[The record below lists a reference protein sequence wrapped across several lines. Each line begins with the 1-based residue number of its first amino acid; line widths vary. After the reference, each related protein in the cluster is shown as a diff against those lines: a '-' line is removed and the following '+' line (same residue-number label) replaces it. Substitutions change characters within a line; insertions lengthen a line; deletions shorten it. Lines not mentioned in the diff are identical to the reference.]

1 MAMQSTRYT
10 GPKTA
15 EALFAERQKFWGGFT
30 SATVGAVIFMVILLA
45 LMGLF
50 LV

>member
-1 MAMQSTRYT
+1 MAMQATRYT

-15 EALFAERQKFWGGFT
+15 EALYADKQKFWGGFT
-30 SATVGAVIFMVILLA
+30 SATTGAIIFMAVLLI

-50 LV
+50 LT

>member
-15 EALFAERQKFWGGFT
+15 EALLAERQKFWGGFT
-30 SATVGAVIFMVILLA
+30 SATTYVVILMAVLLA
-45 LMGLF
+45 LMGIF
-50 LV
+50 FG